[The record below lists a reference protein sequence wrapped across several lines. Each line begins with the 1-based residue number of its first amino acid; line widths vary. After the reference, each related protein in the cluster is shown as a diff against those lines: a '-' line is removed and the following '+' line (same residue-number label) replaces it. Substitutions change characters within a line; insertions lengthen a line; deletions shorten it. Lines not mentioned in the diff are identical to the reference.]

1 MILSCHH
8 RQHAPRWFKGRIC
21 PLSTTCFSLNKSSI
35 IIALDG
41 YSSCGKS
48 TTAKLVA
55 KQLHYAYIDT
65 GAMYRAVTLY
75 FIRNH
80 VALTNPREV
89 HRALDDIHITFRL
102 HPVTKSNDVYLNGMN
117 VEQEIRKMYVSDRV
131 SEVSAVAEV
140 RHAMVAQQQRMGRS
154 KGIVMD
160 GRDIGTVVFPNA
172 ELKIFMTAHPL
183 MRAQRRQAEL
193 LAKGEMV
200 DFPEI
205 VANLQ
210 KRDYIDTHRAESP
223 LRQAED
229 AYLIDNTFMTVDEQV
244 ELVVQLA
251 DEKIGQAVR
260 QSETIRKG

>member
-1 MILSCHH
+1 M
-8 RQHAPRWFKGRIC
+8 
-21 PLSTTCFSLNKSSI
+21 SSI

-75 FIRNH
+75 FIQH
-80 VALTNPREV
+80 HIALTNPKSIE
-89 HRALDDIHITFRL
+89 RALDDIHIAFRL
-102 HPVTKSNDVYLNGMN
+102 HPVTKSNDTFLNGMN
-117 VEQEIRKMYVSDRV
+117 VEHEIRKMYVSDRV

-140 RHAMVAQQQRMGRS
+140 RHAMVAQQQRMG
-154 KGIVMD
+154 KGKSIVMD

-172 ELKIFMTAHPL
+172 ELKIFMTADPL

-200 DFPEI
+200 GLSEI
-205 VANLQ
+205 IANLE
-210 KRDYIDTHRAESP
+210 KRDHIDTHRDESP
-223 LRQAED
+223 LRRADD
-229 AYLIDNTFMTVDEQV
+229 ALLIDNTFMTVDEQV
-244 ELVVQLA
+244 ELVVHLA
-251 DEKIGQAVR
+251 DERIGQAVR
-260 QSETIRKG
+260 RAQIIPQE

>member
-1 MILSCHH
+1 M
-8 RQHAPRWFKGRIC
+8 
-21 PLSTTCFSLNKSSI
+21 SSI

-75 FIRNH
+75 VIQNH
-80 VALTNPREV
+80 IALTNPKAIDK
-89 HRALDDIHITFRL
+89 ALETIHITFRL
-102 HPVTKSNDVYLNGMN
+102 HPVTKSNDTYLNGMN
-117 VEQEIRKMYVSDRV
+117 VEHEIRKMYVSDRV

-140 RHAMVAQQQRMGRS
+140 RHAMVAQQQRMG
-154 KGIVMD
+154 KGKCIVMD
-160 GRDIGTVVFPNA
+160 GRDIGTVVFPSA
-172 ELKIFMTAHPL
+172 ELKIFMTADPL

-200 DFPEI
+200 DLPEI

-210 KRDYIDTHRAESP
+210 KRDYIDTHRDESP
-223 LRQAED
+223 LRQADD
-229 AYLIDNTFMTVDEQV
+229 ALLIDNTFMTVDEQV
-244 ELVVQLA
+244 ELVVRLA
-251 DEKIGQAVR
+251 DERIGQAVR
-260 QSETIRKG
+260 RAEMTAKK